1 MVRRGFFGLYAAALA
16 ALVSA
21 ALMAA
26 CGGAGFNGPPATLR
40 FVNATSAYASL
51 DFLVAGQT
59 LAAATAFGQG
69 SAYTGVD
76 PDRAATTV
84 RAAGS
89 STALATLTPTLTR
102 SRAHTLIAYGGE
114 SAVKTLLVEDEEA
127 ADATQAKLRVI
138 HAAPDAGALDVYV
151 TAAGDALA
159 TATALHSSVAAGKA
173 SSYATRGA
181 GTWQVSVTGAGDR
194 DDPRLRLTDVVLSAG
209 QVATL
214 LLTPTTGGAMVGAVW
229 MVDKGAVSLLPVN
242 QARVR
247 LAAAQAGQVSLQLGS
262 TVVSAP
268 AGAPLLG
275 GYQVVSAG
283 QQAVSATW
291 QGSLLALPSVTLAPG
306 TDQTLLVNPSLAPS
320 GYWVLDDNR
329 ASTAEGKARVRLL
342 HGLAGRAAPLQMQV
356 DLLPVATDIAPP
368 AASGYT
374 AVDAGAR
381 RVTVREGASGT
392 VLLDLPGQTLEAGR
406 VYTVFPVE
414 GTPPTAG
421 IIRRDR

>member
-1 MVRRGFFGLYAAALA
+1 MVRRGFIGLFAAGVAAA
-16 ALVSA
+16 V
-21 ALMAA
+21 MAA
-26 CGGAGFNGPPATLR
+26 CGGAGFNGPSATLR

-51 DFLVAGQT
+51 DFVVAGQT
-59 LAAATAFGQG
+59 VAGATAFGQG
-69 SAYTGVD
+69 SAYVGVD

-84 RAAGS
+84 RAAGA
-89 STALATLTPTLTR
+89 STALTSLTPALTR
-102 SRAHTLIAYGGE
+102 SRAHTLVAYGGE

-138 HAAPDAGALDVYV
+138 HAAPDAGALDVFV
-151 TAAGDALA
+151 TAAGDPLA
-159 TATALHSSVAAGKA
+159 TATALHSAVAAGKA

-181 GTWQVSVTGAGDR
+181 GTWQVTVTGAGDR

-214 LLTPTTGGAMVGAVW
+214 LLTPTTGGAMVGAAW

-247 LAAAQAGQVSLQLGS
+247 LAAPQAGQVSLQVGN

-268 AGAPLLG
+268 VGAPLLG
-275 GYQVVSAG
+275 GYQVVNAG

-291 QGSLLALPSVTLAPG
+291 QGSLLALPAVTLAPG

-320 GYWVLDDNR
+320 GHWVLDDNR
-329 ASTAEGKARVRLL
+329 APTAEGKARVRLL
-342 HGLAGRAAPLQMQV
+342 HGLAGQTAPLQMQV
-356 DLLPVATDIAPP
+356 DLLPVASDIAPP
-368 AASGYT
+368 AASGYSV
-374 AVDAGAR
+374 VDAGSR
-381 RVTVREGASGT
+381 RITVRVGASGT
-392 VLLDLPGQTLEAGR
+392 ALLDLPGQTLDAGR

-414 GTPPTAG
+414 GTPPAAG